1 MPLSTFNFFLL
12 AEKRKMDKSF
22 IQLAKPL
29 LAERELD
36 LLLESNGEL
45 QRDLRAHRGRTNE
58 AQSLLLALLR
68 TLKLPVR
75 VLQQTCYAYQRF
87 YLFNGNYK
95 KYSTSQI
102 DVSLA
107 ALFTALKANDFI
119 VKLTNVLQEANSIRK
134 INVDIEDQKKV
145 ILSFERKIMEFQSFD
160 FRSPIIE
167 ELLIRFLKFYST
179 ELDNQILYISWSV
192 LNDLYFTKLVLMY
205 PAHLNALVT
214 IQCAILIHNELQ
226 GEDLK
231 VDFKKLKFD
240 VDQKELN
247 NGCNIMME
255 HYIDSTTGSS
265 TFLTDTLMELNY
277 PIQNQSPSQTPT
289 STPKKL
295 QDSLINIKII
305 LNNNLPKQME
315 NIKEAL
321 KDDEFF
327 RPRDGELSKNGSIRF
342 LYNRQKYTNEV
353 LYKKP

>member
-1 MPLSTFNFFLL
+1 
-12 AEKRKMDKSF
+12 MDKSF

-36 LLLESNGEL
+36 LLLEANVDL
-45 QRDLRAHRGRTNE
+45 QSDLRAHRGRTND
-58 AQSLLLALLR
+58 AQSLLLALLK

-102 DVSLA
+102 DVSIA

-119 VKLTNVLQEANSIRK
+119 VKLTTVLQEANSIRK
-134 INVDIEDQKKV
+134 INVDIEEQKKV
-145 ILSFERKIMEFQSFD
+145 ILSLEKKIMEFQSFD

-167 ELLIRFLKFYST
+167 DLLIRFLKFYSSQ
-179 ELDNQILYISWSV
+179 LDNQILYLSWSI

-205 PAHLNALVT
+205 PVHLNALVT
-214 IQCAILIHNELQ
+214 LKCAILIHNELQ
-226 GEDLK
+226 GEELK
-231 VDFKKLKFD
+231 VDLKKLKFD
-240 VDQKELN
+240 IDQKELN

-255 HYIDSTTGSS
+255 HFIDNTGSS
-265 TFLTDTLMELNY
+265 TFLTDTLIELNY
-277 PIQNQSPSQTPT
+277 PISNQSPSQTP
-289 STPKKL
+289 TPKKL

-321 KDDEFF
+321 KGDEFF
-327 RPRDGELSKNGSIRF
+327 KPRDSELSKNGSIRF